1 MINREKPILTYTCDV
16 HCAAQQETPTPSN
29 NDLEQ
34 LNSVR
39 LMGMRSKNKGN
50 NTGNQNVKI
59 KQEVHKKGLKKKRVK
74 HLPEQEL
81 RNV

>member
-16 HCAAQQETPTPSN
+16 HAAQQETPTPSN

-50 NTGNQNVKI
+50 STGNQNVKI
-59 KQEVHKKGLKKKRVK
+59 KQEAHKKGLKKRVK

>member
-16 HCAAQQETPTPSN
+16 DCAAQQETPTPSN

-39 LMGMRSKNKGN
+39 LMSMGSKNKGN

-59 KQEVHKKGLKKKRVK
+59 KQEVHKKGFFKKKRK
-74 HLPEQEL
+74 
-81 RNV
+81 NKG